1 MCSHSLL
8 THLTKKKIK
17 TGTLEAPQNRSF
29 YSKVECLPL
38 WSTYIYFEQSIC
50 IKRVELLGTHQKL
63 GEPFENLMRTHC
75 EQFKKPNHPPP
86 PIPHSLPLQKEKTL
100 GVLGACVALPHWLS
114 IISICSFW
122 FVTIFNMANGRDM

>member
-1 MCSHSLL
+1 MCSHFLL
-8 THLTKKKIK
+8 THLTKKKNL
-17 TGTLEAPQNRSF
+17 TETLEAPQSRSF
-29 YSKVECLPL
+29 YSKIECLPFGPP
-38 WSTYIYFEQSIC
+38 IYFEQSIC

-75 EQFKKPNHPPP
+75 EQFKKPNHPLR
-86 PIPHSLPLQKEKTL
+86 LPLPPQKEKTL

-114 IISICSFW
+114 IISICIFW